1 MGITVG
7 IDLGTTYSAV
17 AMIDRQTGRARV
29 IPNRDGGSITP
40 SVVAV
45 MPDGQV
51 LIGDEAKEQ
60 QETGYTETA
69 AFFKRAM
76 GDDAF
81 ALPLCG
87 RTYSATELSAMM
99 LRGLLEQ
106 AEEVS
111 GDKIDH
117 AVVTVPAY
125 FRNAERE
132 ATLEAA
138 RLAGLDVYG
147 VLNEPTA
154 AAFAYGINGSEQ
166 PQTILVYDLGG
177 GTFDVTLAHVD
188 GDEIRVL
195 GSDGNHQL
203 GGKDWDDAVVRWVAD
218 KFEDEFDVDVTEDD
232 EQLARLAV
240 AAENAKKRLTGS
252 TYADI
257 TVNYAGYKGKYRLT
271 REEFDDITS
280 FMLGETADI
289 VERLFA
295 SVNPPMDWSKIDGA
309 ILVGGSTRMPQVH
322 EYIERMSGK
331 KPLGGVNV
339 DEAVALGA
347 AIRANQDAEGHP
359 LWTIGGGS
367 GAAAHQA
374 VIGGGAPADAP
385 RMVIGGKKIVDVS
398 AHALGMIA
406 ESQDRT
412 QYVNTVIIPKNTPI
426 PTNYVKTVE
435 LKVPRS
441 GGRMEVYMLQGDE
454 RDPLANEIAG
464 KYVFEGIP
472 YVGEGKTNINVA
484 YCYNDSSVI
493 EVYGQQAETGQQFTA
508 VREPIPEDMSWV
520 TRSPLDIERERMEL
534 IKQNQITGEVYL
546 IIDLSGSMGGEPL
559 EKAIQAAHDF
569 VNTIDVSLLSVG
581 VIAFGSRVEC
591 VSISSN
597 DATTVHAAIDTLQIW
612 FDNGCVGYGTTF
624 DALAHLAE
632 YFQNK
637 HSGPRDIR
645 LAIIL
650 TDGFWAAE
658 EPPIRDAEEAWRQGV
673 QTLAIGFGS
682 ADEQFLKKISSIS
695 DLAGLTDLNHLSE
708 TFSNIGREIS
718 SGTGLSI

>member
-17 AMIDRQTGRARV
+17 AMIDQQTGRAHV
-29 IPNRDGGSITP
+29 IPNRDGGSVTP

-76 GDDAF
+76 GDESF
-81 ALPLCG
+81 TLPLCG
-87 RTYSATELSAMM
+87 RTYSATDLSAMM
-99 LRGLLEQ
+99 LRGLVEQ
-106 AEEVS
+106 AQEVS
-111 GDKIDH
+111 GSTIDH
-117 AVVTVPAY
+117 AIVTVPAY

-154 AAFAYGINGSEQ
+154 AAFAYGLNGSPE

-218 KFEDEFDVDVTEDD
+218 KFEDEFDIDVTDDD

-240 AAENAKKRLTGS
+240 AAENAKKRLTRS
-252 TYADI
+252 AYADI
-257 TVNYAGYKGKYRLT
+257 VVDYAGHKGKYRLS
-271 REEFDDITS
+271 RDEFDEITS

-295 SVNPPMDWSKIDGA
+295 SVNPPMKWSEVDGA

-359 LWTIGGGS
+359 LLTIGGGAAAPAATIGS
-367 GAAAHQA
+367 GASSDGPH
-374 VIGGGAPADAP
+374 
-385 RMVIGGKKIVDVS
+385 MVLGGKKIVDVC

-406 ESQDRT
+406 ESSDRS
-412 QYVNTVIIPKNTPI
+412 QYVNTVIISKNTPI
-426 PTNYVKTVE
+426 PTNYMKTVE
-435 LKVPRS
+435 LAVPRS
-441 GGRMEVYMLQGDE
+441 GNGRMEVYMLQGDE
-454 RDPLANEIAG
+454 RAPLENEIAG

-472 YVGEGKTNINVA
+472 YVEGGKTNINVA
-484 YCYNDSSVI
+484 YCYNGSGVI
-493 EVYGQQAETGQQFTA
+493 EVYGQQAETGQEFVA
-508 VREPIPEDMSWV
+508 IREPLPEDMSWV
-520 TRSPLDIERERMEL
+520 QRSPLDIEREQMESRKRNRL
-534 IKQNQITGEVYL
+534 TGEIYL
-546 IIDLSGSMGGEPL
+546 IIDVSPSMDGEPIR
-559 EKAIQAAHDF
+559 KAIEACHNF
-569 VNTIDVSLLSVG
+569 VDMIDVQNLHVGIADFDGIDSIVGETLMASEKDEEIRKRISRIGDSPTCNQRTSSVL
-581 VIAFGSRVEC
+581 AALPPLFSD
-591 VSISSN
+591 
-597 DATTVHAAIDTLQIW
+597 DAAT
-612 FDNGCVGYGTTF
+612 
-624 DALAHLAE
+624 
-632 YFQNK
+632 K
-637 HSGPRDIR
+637 

-650 TDGFWAAE
+650 TDGEWGWKGSWE
-658 EPPIRDAEEAWRQGV
+658 ELPIRDAHFDWEQGI

-682 ADEQFLKKISSIS
+682 AREDFLKKISSIS

-718 SGTGLSI
+718 SGAGLSI

>member
-17 AMIDRQTGRARV
+17 AMIDQQTGRAHV
-29 IPNRDGGSITP
+29 IPNRDGGSVTP

-76 GDDAF
+76 GDESF
-81 ALPLCG
+81 TLPLCG
-87 RTYSATELSAMM
+87 RTYSATDLSAMM
-99 LRGLLEQ
+99 LRGLVEQ
-106 AEEVS
+106 AQEVS
-111 GDKIDH
+111 GSTIDH
-117 AVVTVPAY
+117 AIVTVPAY

-154 AAFAYGINGSEQ
+154 AAFAYGLNGSPE

-203 GGKDWDDAVVRWVAD
+203 GGKDWDDAVVRWVAG
-218 KFEDEFDVDVTEDD
+218 KFEDEFDVDITEDD
-232 EQLARLAV
+232 GQLARLAV
-240 AAENAKKRLTGS
+240 AAENAKKRLTRS
-252 TYADI
+252 AYADI
-257 TVNYAGYKGKYRLT
+257 TVDYAGHTAKYRLS
-271 REEFDDITS
+271 RDEFDDITS

-289 VERLFA
+289 VDRLFA
-295 SVNPPMDWSKIDGA
+295 SVDPPMDWSRVDGA

-347 AIRANQDAEGHP
+347 AIRANQDTEGHP
-359 LWTIGGGS
+359 LFTIGGGT
-367 GAAAHQA
+367 ATPTAT
-374 VIGGGAPADAP
+374 IGGNAPSDAP
-385 RMVIGGKKIVDVS
+385 RMVLGGKKIVDVCT
-398 AHALGMIA
+398 HALGMIA
-406 ESQDRT
+406 ESKDRT
-412 QYVNTVIIPKNTPI
+412 QYVNTVVIPKNTPI
-426 PTNYVKTVE
+426 PANYMKT
-435 LKVPRS
+435 LDITVPRS
-441 GGRMEVYMLQGDE
+441 GNGRMEIYMLQGDA
-454 RDPLANEIAG
+454 RAPLDNEIAG

-472 YVGEGKTNINVA
+472 YVDGGKSNINVA
-484 YCYNDSSVI
+484 FCYNGSGVI
-493 EVYGQQAETGQQFTA
+493 EVYGQQAETGQQFTG
-508 VREPIPEDMSWV
+508 VREPLPEDMSWV
-520 TRSPLDIERERMEL
+520 LRSPLDIERERAEL
-534 IKQNQITGEVYL
+534 VKQNQVTGEVYL
-546 IIDLSGSMGGEPL
+546 MVDLSGSMSGDPL

-569 VNTIDVSLLSVG
+569 VNTIDVSMLSVG
-581 VIAFGSRVEC
+581 VVAFATDVKRISRASHRVT
-591 VSISSN
+591 
-597 DATTVHAAIDTLQIW
+597 AVHTAIDKLRSQYGKG
-612 FDNGCVGYGTTF
+612 DVGYGNTPDTLSDLDTYF
-624 DALAHLAE
+624 DDA
-632 YFQNK
+632 Q
-637 HSGPRDIR
+637 SGPNSIK

-650 TDGFWAAE
+650 TDGCWGPE
-658 EPPIRDAEEAWRQGV
+658 EPSIQDAQWAWEAGID
-673 QTLAIGFGS
+673 TIAIGFGG
-682 ADEQFLKKISSIS
+682 AKEDFLKKISSIS

-718 SGTGLSI
+718 SGAGLSI